1 VSTYGFNERDAK
13 RVGKAVRQSERMP
26 PKVKL
31 GGPQRGGANPG
42 VRIMLGT
49 VHTNDWNK
57 RSTAL
62 VTVYAGEPHTA
73 TGLPTASAG
82 TVVCW
87 NVMAN
92 VASVTTA
99 VSTATSVWVQMSFNG
114 FAGYALGVECRD

>member
-49 VHTNDWNK
+49 VHTNAWNK

-62 VTVYAGEPHTA
+62 VTIYAGDPGGN
-73 TGLPTASAG
+73 GLPTASAG

-87 NVMAN
+87 NIMADIG
-92 VASVTTA
+92 SVTTA
-99 VSTATSVWVQMSFNG
+99 VSTATSVWVQMSYNG